1 MCAEQHNA
9 LMPPCRMAYAIF
21 KGMLAY
27 QVWAETGMDVEAA
40 LEEVVE
46 PVIARRAT
54 ELVSAEGV
62 AGLAVEVVAEARS
75 IVRAQSGGAS

>member
-9 LMPPCRMAYAIF
+9 LMPPCPMAHAIF

-27 QVWAETGMDVEAA
+27 QVWAAIGMDVETAM
-40 LEEVVE
+40 EEVVQ
-46 PVIARRAT
+46 PVLDRHAT

-62 AGLAVEVVAEARS
+62 ARLAVEVVTEALS
-75 IVRAQSGGAS
+75 IYRAQSGGDS